1 MDTQSTE
8 KETRNLWLLAV
19 GGMFFVSGL
28 LYLADIATRSDLDE
42 LWALVALP
50 LVLAS
55 FTQARRD
62 YVKMGKFSGKVVGWI
77 LIGLSMAVITLA
89 YIFGL
94 DGDGL
99 WAAFFISIGAG
110 AILAAWR

>member
-1 MDTQSTE
+1 MDTQLAE
-8 KETRNLWLLAV
+8 KGTRNIWLLAA
-19 GGMFFVSGL
+19 GGTALVFGL
-28 LYLADIATRSDLDE
+28 LYLAENVTRSDLDE

-55 FTQARRD
+55 IAQARRV
-62 YVKMGKFSGKVVGWI
+62 YVQTGGISGNLAGWI
-77 LIGLSMAVITLA
+77 LIGLSTVVTILA
-89 YIFGL
+89 YILGL

-99 WAAFFISIGAG
+99 WAAYFISFGLG